1 MKLLHS
7 ELSIHA
13 LSRIRWLVDDYN
25 RTRFVTEEGTRST
38 ISLQHPPLM
47 PNQHYKLGSPERPTT
62 AQALKTRQGIYYQ
75 ELHHQILQYITAD
88 SDLCIDDV
96 THQTIKVC
104 TFVY

>member
-7 ELSIHA
+7 ERSIHA

-25 RTRFVTEEGTRST
+25 QMKVVREEGTQHNIT
-38 ISLQHPPLM
+38 LQQPTLL

-62 AQALKTRQGIYYQ
+62 AQALKTMQEMHYQ
-75 ELHHQILQYITAD
+75 QLHRRILQYITAD
-88 SDLCIDDV
+88 SDLCINDV
-96 THQTIKVC
+96 RHKSIKVC